1 MNGTNTN
8 DPSLSLTERI
18 LFLLRDRQQQ
28 QTATTAEVSRKAIQ
42 KNLTSSLSSSDDV
55 VTKKDVKKAL
65 KQLVKRGDLMKNGKK
80 YKLQS
85 SSLLSS
91 NDNDN
96 ESNNSSDDG
105 SRSSSAS
112 VLGEEEEIEETAPFV
127 PIAQRIRQTTQ
138 QVKQSDTNNQDIGS
152 DNQKQAVDLDEE
164 IRRLEAELA
173 QSSDDN
179 DDEDESDD
187 YDDASDNDG
196 SDDVRNSELSPT
208 APQSNGII
216 CLSSVADERIAPL
229 PHGAL
234 PQNKRRTLKNIDS
247 VGDSVSGQDA
257 TKKKSKKRKKS
268 SQGETEEEHTISE
281 GLKDAVN
288 ELLQNYV
295 PSSHLKKPFYCR
307 VCQHQSESE
316 ADFLSHKQSEFHRG
330 AVQQERKRTYCKL
343 CRKQLTS
350 IVQMEEHLKS
360 RPHREKMDFVKSKQ
374 NGGGG
379 RGEFR
384 NQGGRHGRDASGK
397 QWC

>member
-1 MNGTNTN
+1 MNGTNN
-8 DPSLSLTERI
+8 NHDPSSLMDRI

-28 QTATTAEVSRKAIQ
+28 QAATTAEVSRKAIQ
-42 KNLTSSLSSSDDV
+42 KNLTSSSSDDV
-55 VTKKDVKKAL
+55 VTKKDVKEAL
-65 KQLVKRGDLMKNGKK
+65 KQLVKRGIIMKNGKK

-85 SSLLSS
+85 SSLSS
-91 NDNDN
+91 SDDNDN
-96 ESNNSSDDG
+96 ESNNSSDDE

-112 VLGEEEEIEETAPFV
+112 VLGEEEIEETAPFV

-138 QVKQSDTNNQDIGS
+138 QVKQSDNTYQ
-152 DNQKQAVDLDEE
+152 NQKQAVDFDEE

-196 SDDVRNSELSPT
+196 SEDIRNSASSSST
-208 APQSNGII
+208 APQDNGII

-268 SQGETEEEHTISE
+268 SQGEEKEEEHTISE

-316 ADFLSHKQSEFHRG
+316 EDFLSHKQSEFHRG

-379 RGEFR
+379 RGGFR

>member
-1 MNGTNTN
+1 MNGTNN
-8 DPSLSLTERI
+8 NHDPSSLMDRI

-28 QTATTAEVSRKAIQ
+28 TAATIEVTRKAIQ
-42 KNLTSSLSSSDDV
+42 KHLTSSSSD

-65 KQLVKRGDLMKNGKK
+65 KQLVKRGDLMKDGKK
-80 YKLQS
+80 YMLRS
-85 SSLLSS
+85 SSLSSS
-91 NDNDN
+91 NDNDD

-112 VLGEEEEIEETAPFV
+112 VLGEEEEVEETAPFV

-138 QVKQSDTNNQDIGS
+138 QVKQSDTNNQD
-152 DNQKQAVDLDEE
+152 QKQAVDLDEE

-179 DDEDESDD
+179 DEDESDD
-187 YDDASDNDG
+187 YDDASDSDG
-196 SDDVRNSELSPT
+196 SDDIRNSSSST
-208 APQSNGII
+208 APQNNGII

-229 PHGAL
+229 PHAAL

-247 VGDSVSGQDA
+247 VGDSSGQDA

-268 SQGETEEEHTISE
+268 SQGEEKEEHTISE

-316 ADFLSHKQSEFHRG
+316 EDFLSHKQSEFHRG

-374 NGGGG
+374 NGVGG
-379 RGEFR
+379 RGGFR

>member
-1 MNGTNTN
+1 MNGTNN
-8 DPSLSLTERI
+8 NHDPSSLMDRI

-28 QTATTAEVSRKAIQ
+28 TAATIEVTRKAIH
-42 KNLTSSLSSSDDV
+42 KNLTSSSSSD

-65 KQLVKRGDLMKNGKK
+65 KQLVKRGDLMKDGKK

-91 NDNDN
+91 NDNES

-112 VLGEEEEIEETAPFV
+112 VLGEEEVEETAPFV

-138 QVKQSDTNNQDIGS
+138 QVKQSSDTNNQDIGS
-152 DNQKQAVDLDEE
+152 NNPKQAVDLDEE

-187 YDDASDNDG
+187 YDDASDNG
-196 SDDVRNSELSPT
+196 CSDDIRNSSSST
-208 APQSNGII
+208 APQDNGII

-229 PHGAL
+229 PHAAL

-247 VGDSVSGQDA
+247 VGDSSGQNA
-257 TKKKSKKRKKS
+257 TKRKSKKRKKS
-268 SQGETEEEHTISE
+268 SQGEKEEEHTISE

-379 RGEFR
+379 RGGFR

>member
-1 MNGTNTN
+1 M
-8 DPSLSLTERI
+8 DRI

-28 QTATTAEVSRKAIQ
+28 TAATIEVTRKAIQ
-42 KNLTSSLSSSDDV
+42 KQLTSSSSDDV

-65 KQLVKRGDLMKNGKK
+65 KQLLKRGDIMKNGKK
-80 YKLQS
+80 YKLQMS

-91 NDNDN
+91 NDNDD
-96 ESNNSSDDG
+96 ESNNFSDDE

-112 VLGEEEEIEETAPFV
+112 VLGGEEEEVEETAPFV

-138 QVKQSDTNNQDIGS
+138 QVKQSSDTNNQDIGS
-152 DNQKQAVDLDEE
+152 NNPKQAVDLDEE

-187 YDDASDNDG
+187 YDDASDNG
-196 SDDVRNSELSPT
+196 CSDDIRNSSSST
-208 APQSNGII
+208 APQDNGII

-229 PHGAL
+229 PHAAL

-247 VGDSVSGQDA
+247 VGDSSGQNA
-257 TKKKSKKRKKS
+257 TKRKSKKRKKS
-268 SQGETEEEHTISE
+268 SQGEKEEEHTISE

-379 RGEFR
+379 RGGFR

>member
-1 MNGTNTN
+1 MNGTSNSH
-8 DPSLSLTERI
+8 DPSSSLMERI
-18 LFLLRDRQQQ
+18 LFHLRDRQQQ
-28 QTATTAEVSRKAIQ
+28 QTSTIELTRKAIQ
-42 KNLTSSLSSSDDV
+42 KKLTSSSSSSDDV

-65 KQLVKRGDLMKNGKK
+65 KQLVKRGDLTNNGKK
-80 YKLQS
+80 YKLQMT

-91 NDNDN
+91 NDNE
-96 ESNNSSDDG
+96 ESNDSSDG
-105 SRSSSAS
+105 ESRSSAS
-112 VLGEEEEIEETAPFV
+112 VLEDDDEETAPFV

-138 QVKQSDTNNQDIGS
+138 QVKQSNTNNQDQI
-152 DNQKQAVDLDEE
+152 QAVDLDEE

-173 QSSDDN
+173 QSSDE
-179 DDEDESDD
+179 DDEDESDE
-187 YDDASDNDG
+187 YDDVSDNDG
-196 SDDVRNSELSPT
+196 SDDIRNAPPSSP
-208 APQSNGII
+208 APQDNGII

-229 PHGAL
+229 PNAAL

-247 VGDSVSGQDA
+247 VGDSSGQNA
-257 TKKKSKKRKKS
+257 TKKKSKKRKKG
-268 SQGETEEEHTISE
+268 SQGEKEEEHTISE

-316 ADFLSHKQSEFHRG
+316 ADFLSHKQSDFHRG

-374 NGGGG
+374 NGGGA
-379 RGEFR
+379 RGGFR

>member
-1 MNGTNTN
+1 MNGTNN
-8 DPSLSLTERI
+8 NHDPSSSLTERI
-18 LFLLRDRQQQ
+18 LFHLRDRQQQ
-28 QTATTAEVSRKAIQ
+28 QTAATAAEVTRKAIQ
-42 KNLTSSLSSSDDV
+42 KKLTSSSSADDDV

-65 KQLVKRGDLMKNGKK
+65 KQLVKRGDITKNGKK

-85 SSLLSS
+85 STLSS
-91 NDNDN
+91 CNDNDD

-112 VLGEEEEIEETAPFV
+112 VFGEEEEEEVEETAPFV

-138 QVKQSDTNNQDIGS
+138 QVKHSDTDNRDIGS
-152 DNQKQAVDLDEE
+152 NNPKQAVDLDEE

-187 YDDASDNDG
+187 YVDASDNDG
-196 SDDVRNSELSPT
+196 SDDIR
-208 APQSNGII
+208 NGII

-247 VGDSVSGQDA
+247 VGDSSGQDA
-257 TKKKSKKRKKS
+257 TRKKSKKRKKS
-268 SQGETEEEHTISE
+268 SQGEKEEEHTISE

-316 ADFLSHKQSEFHRG
+316 EDFLSHKQSEFHRG

-379 RGEFR
+379 RGGFR